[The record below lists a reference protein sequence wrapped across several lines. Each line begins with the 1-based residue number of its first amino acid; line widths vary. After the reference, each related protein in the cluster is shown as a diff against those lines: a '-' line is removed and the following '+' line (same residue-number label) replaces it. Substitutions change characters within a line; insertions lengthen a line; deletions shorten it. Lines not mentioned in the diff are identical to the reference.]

1 MEAWLGE
8 SERVESY
15 TSIYKLTGR
24 ITENERDILLLH
36 IIIHMRKEDVF
47 LLKKRIMLTMLIGV
61 LLCLIFVCQKAGEYL
76 GQGIRAGR
84 EASGTVKRE
93 DNLVVLDPG
102 HGGKDPGKVAVNGS
116 GGKGY

>member
-1 MEAWLGE
+1 
-8 SERVESY
+8 
-15 TSIYKLTGR
+15 
-24 ITENERDILLLH
+24 
-36 IIIHMRKEDVF
+36 
-47 LLKKRIMLTMLIGV
+47 MLIGV

-102 HGGKDPGKVAVNGS
+102 HGGKDPGKVAVNGVEEKDINLKIALLQKS
-116 GGKGY
+116 ILKLRE